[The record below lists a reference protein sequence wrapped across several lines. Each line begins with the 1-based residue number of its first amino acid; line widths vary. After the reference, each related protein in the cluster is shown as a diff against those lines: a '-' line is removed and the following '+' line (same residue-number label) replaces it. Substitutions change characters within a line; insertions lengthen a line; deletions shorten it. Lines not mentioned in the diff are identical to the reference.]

1 MVIVVDGDSV
11 RLDEPEDLKG
21 FKVVVTS
28 GDEVSAE
35 RALGSVG
42 RMLDRET
49 AWIRAGAVRALAHG
63 RVDDDWEEG
72 FEAMLGYAA
81 SKGWLSDDGSEIQ
94 AHVEWPDG

>member
-1 MVIVVDGDSV
+1 MIVVVDEGTA
-11 RLDEPEDLKG
+11 RLDDPEDLKG
-21 FKVVVTS
+21 FKVVVPS
-28 GDEVSAE
+28 GDEATAAQ
-35 RALGSVG
+35 ALKSVG
-42 RMLDRET
+42 RLVDRET